1 MRGDNIFKQN
11 LKFMLNQQ
19 RLIDM
24 AMKFGLNDPRVIAQ
38 SRTVDRLIVEMQKRR
53 LPTC

>member
-11 LKFMLNQQ
+11 LKLTLNRQ

-24 AMKFGLNDPRVIAQ
+24 TMQFGLNDPRVIAQ
-38 SRTVDRLIVEMQKRR
+38 SHKVDRLVVEMQRLR
-53 LPTC
+53 LPAC